1 MLSVVVLTVAYAAH
15 AAEVSRDS
23 EGYKITGIVVS
34 SVDGSPVPHA
44 HLSAGPSVSGRGEM
58 IRNFRG
64 ERNPSGIG
72 TDADEHGRFTLPVAS
87 AGRWRLTASANGF
100 VTQAYDEHDSFS
112 AAVVLTSHER
122 TVDLHFRISPEAE
135 ITGTVLDE
143 AGEPVRDA
151 RMVLQH
157 RPAVSP
163 GQDQEE
169 FRNRMVVQTDDRG
182 VFDFSGLAEGDYRVM
197 ADAKPWYSTAGQPRL
212 SSGSGAASDSAL
224 DVTYQLTWFPGVD
237 DAAQAEILSL
247 HPADS
252 ERADFHLVP
261 IPAAH
266 IRFSSPL
273 AAGPPQRRAGS
284 LFPILE
290 RVDTSG
296 SGVGT
301 MATRAGGF
309 GSAGQFDLG
318 DLAPGLYRLRV
329 PGSDQNAQ
337 IKLIE
342 ITPGS
347 SRVLDST
354 VSGIQLADITLE
366 SPSSGEEDLQRVVLK
381 NVETGARFR
390 PWRANEFIRARAGN
404 SDSESKVPEGIT
416 IQVPPGRYEVSLAAQ
431 DTYLVGMAARGAD
444 VAGRFIVVH
453 PGEVKL
459 TLRMAKGRAAVSGL
473 ATANGKPVEGAMV
486 VLVPAGLKDPSSFTS
501 VVRDETNTDGSF
513 DLNDVIP
520 GQYIL
525 IAVDRGWQVNWK
537 DGAALEKYLMQGV
550 PLDLRTDVRVKQE
563 IVVQEP

>member
-1 MLSVVVLTVAYAAH
+1 MLSVVVLTMACVAH
-15 AAEVSRDS
+15 AVEVNRDS

-34 SVDGSPVPHA
+34 SMDGSPVPHA

-72 TDADEHGRFTLPVAS
+72 TDADEHGRFTLPVPS

-100 VTQAYDEHDSFS
+100 VTQAFDEHDSFS
-112 AAVVLTSHER
+112 AAVVLTSQER
-122 TVDLHFRISPEAE
+122 TVDLHFRISPEGE

-157 RPAVSP
+157 RPAASP

-212 SSGSGAASDSAL
+212 SNESGAASDSAL

-247 HPADS
+247 HPGDS
-252 ERADFHLVP
+252 QRADFHLVP

-266 IRFSSPL
+266 LRFAGLLPT
-273 AAGPPQRRAGS
+273 GPPERRPGS
-284 LFPILE
+284 FFPILE

-301 MATRAGGF
+301 WATRASGF
-309 GSAGQFDLG
+309 GSAGQFELG

-329 PGSDQNAQ
+329 PGSDQNPQ
-337 IKLIE
+337 MKLIE
-342 ITPGS
+342 VTPGS
-347 SRVLDST
+347 SRVLDAT
-354 VSGIQLADITLE
+354 ASGIQMADITLD
-366 SPSSGEEDLQRVVLK
+366 STNTGEEDLQRVVLK

-390 PWRANEFIRARAGN
+390 PWRANEFLRARAGN
-404 SDSESKVPEGIT
+404 DSQSKVPEGIT

-431 DTYLVGMAARGAD
+431 DTYIVGIAARGAD
-444 VAGRFIVVH
+444 VSGRFIVVH

-525 IAVDRGWQVNWK
+525 IAVDRGWQVSWK
-537 DGAALEKYLMQGV
+537 DSAALEKYLMQGV
-550 PLDLRTDVRVKQE
+550 PLDLRTEVRVKQE